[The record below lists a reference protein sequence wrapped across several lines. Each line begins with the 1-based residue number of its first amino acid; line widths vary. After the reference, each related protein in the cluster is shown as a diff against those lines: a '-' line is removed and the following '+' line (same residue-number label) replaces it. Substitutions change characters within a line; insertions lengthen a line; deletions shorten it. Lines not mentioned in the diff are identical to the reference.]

1 MSNTNPE
8 AAAFAGAIR
17 FVRDHAAGDAQARLI
32 EAALTGRPDRDPG
45 VGDAG
50 YRRFVRI
57 PLAVATAV
65 CGDGTRAQP
74 LTVALA
80 LLHTG
85 LDTLDDL
92 MDGDPRPWWQGYRP
106 SEVLLA
112 GATLVSALPQLLIA
126 ELEAP
131 PETIA
136 RMLHALAEAGMVISA
151 GQQRDIAGAGRDD
164 LTVEDV
170 EASVAAK
177 SGAVHGLAARLAA
190 QLAGADDTTAARYE
204 QMGRALGTA
213 AQLVSD
219 CYDIFVAPDSRDLRQ
234 GTRTLPVVLALTAMS
249 GDEHTAFC
257 SLLREAEAKADAR
270 RAVRQRLLEAGTVRR
285 AATIIDICCRRA
297 YAALADAGA
306 SGTAKA
312 DLERL
317 IRDCS
322 LLEEA

>member
-1 MSNTNPE
+1 MSDTTPE
-8 AAAFAGAIR
+8 AAAFADAIR
-17 FVRDHAAGDAQARLI
+17 FVRKHAAGDAQARLL
-32 EAALTGRPDRDPG
+32 EAALAGRPERDPG
-45 VGDAG
+45 VGEAG

-57 PLAVATAV
+57 PLAVAAAV
-65 CGDGTRAQP
+65 CGDGARARP
-74 LTVALA
+74 LTAALA

-92 MDGDPRPWWQGYRP
+92 MDGDLRPWWEEYRA

-126 ELEAP
+126 ELDAP

-136 RMLHALAEAGMVISA
+136 RMQGALAEAGMVISA

-164 LTVEDV
+164 LSVEDV

-177 SGAVHGLAARLAA
+177 SGAVHGLAAKLAA
-190 QLAGADDTTAARYE
+190 QLAGAGDGIAACYE
-204 QMGRALGTA
+204 QMGRAIGTA
-213 AQLVSD
+213 AQIVSD

-234 GTRTLPVVLALTAMS
+234 GARTLPVVLALTAMTD
-249 GDEHTAFC
+249 DERTVFR
-257 SLLREAEAKADAR
+257 SLLREAEADAGAR
-270 RAVRQRLLEAGTVRR
+270 NAVRQRLLEAGAVRR
-285 AATIIDICCRRA
+285 AATIIDIYCRRA

-306 SGTAKA
+306 SGIAKG
-312 DLERL
+312 DLEVI

>member
-1 MSNTNPE
+1 
-8 AAAFAGAIR
+8 
-17 FVRDHAAGDAQARLI
+17 LL
-32 EAALTGRPDRDPG
+32 EAALAGRPERDPG
-45 VGDAG
+45 VGEMG

-57 PLAVATAV
+57 PLAVAAAV
-65 CGDGTRAQP
+65 CGDAGRARP
-74 LTVALA
+74 LTAALA

-92 MDGDPRPWWQGYRP
+92 MDGDLRPWWQEYRP

-126 ELEAP
+126 ELDAP

-136 RMLHALAEAGMVISA
+136 RMQRTLAEAGMVISA
-151 GQQRDIAGAGRDD
+151 GQQRDIAAAGRDD

-170 EASVAAK
+170 EASVVAK
-177 SGAVHGLAARLAA
+177 SGAVHGLAAKLAA
-190 QLAGADDTTAARYE
+190 QLAGAADATAAHYE
-204 QMGRALGTA
+204 QMGRAIGTA

-234 GTRTLPVVLALTAMS
+234 GTRTLPVVLAVSALA
-249 GDEHTAFC
+249 GDERTEFC
-257 SLLREAEAKADAR
+257 SLLREAEASADAR
-270 RAVRQRLLEAGTVRR
+270 SAVRQRLLEAGAVRH

-312 DLERL
+312 DLER
-317 IRDCS
+317 IIHDCS
-322 LLEEA
+322 LLEES

>member
-1 MSNTNPE
+1 MSSTTPE

-17 FVRDHAAGDAQARLI
+17 FVRDHAAGDAQARLL
-32 EAALTGRPDRDPG
+32 ETALAGRPERDPG
-45 VGDAG
+45 VGEQG

-57 PLAVATAV
+57 PLAVAAAV
-65 CGDGTRAQP
+65 CGDGARAQP

-92 MDGDPRPWWQGYRP
+92 MDGDRRPWWQDYRP

-126 ELEAP
+126 ELDAP

-136 RMLHALAEAGMVISA
+136 RMQRALAEAGMVISA

-164 LTVEDV
+164 LTVAEV

-177 SGAVHGLAARLAA
+177 SGAVHGLAAKLAA
-190 QLAGADDTTAARYE
+190 QLAGAGDDTAARYE
-204 QMGRALGTA
+204 EMGRAIGTA

-234 GTRTLPVVLALTAMS
+234 GTRTLPVVLALTEMEDA
-249 GDEHTAFC
+249 ERTAFC
-257 SLLREAEAKADAR
+257 SLLREAEASAGAR
-270 RAVRQRLLEAGTVRR
+270 SAVRQRLLEAGVVRR
-285 AATIIDICCRRA
+285 AALIIDIWCRRA
-297 YAALADAGA
+297 YAALADTGA
-306 SGTAKA
+306 SGIAKGE
-312 DLERL
+312 LEAI